1 MAVELFSIQEKTML
15 QLHTFGPHFN
25 MPDGSPFCIKALLL
39 MKLSGLPYEVEQ
51 MSFRKAPKGK
61 APYLVDDNQTIADSH
76 FIMKH
81 LETKHG
87 VDFSGGYSAEKR
99 AIGWAAARMM
109 EEHMYFLNGY
119 ERWMVDVN
127 FWKGPIQFFKDV
139 PAPIRPLVARIVRK
153 KAGKTH
159 QAQGLGRHSD
169 DERFELAKGNLV
181 AVENIL
187 GKNKY
192 FLGDKVSGA
201 DASVFPFIWT
211 ASTPYFKSKI
221 GDYVR
226 MRPVLTD
233 YLQRMKLEFF
243 PEYQNG

>member
-1 MAVELFSIQEKTML
+1 ML

-25 MPDGSPFCIKALLL
+25 MPDASPFCIKGLLL
-39 MKLSGLPYEVEQ
+39 MKLSGLPFETTQ
-51 MSFRKAPKGK
+51 MSFKQAPKGK
-61 APYLVDDNQTIADSH
+61 APYLVDGGEIIADSH

-81 LETKHG
+81 LETKYG
-87 VDFSGGYSAEKR
+87 IDFTGDYSAEKL

-119 ERWMVDVN
+119 ERWMVDEN

-139 PAPIRPLVARIVRK
+139 PAPIRPFIARLIRK

-159 QAQGLGRHSD
+159 QAQGLGRHSN

-181 AVENIL
+181 AVEAML

-192 FLGDKVSGA
+192 FLGNTVSGA

-211 ASTPYFKSKI
+211 ASTPYFKSRI
-221 GDYVR
+221 ADYVR
-226 MRPVLTD
+226 TRPVLED
-233 YLQRMKLEFF
+233 YLKRMKTEFF

>member
-1 MAVELFSIQEKTML
+1 ML

-25 MPDGSPFCIKALLL
+25 MPDGSPFCIKGLLL
-39 MKLSGLPYEVEQ
+39 MKLSELPFETKQ
-51 MSFRKAPKGK
+51 MSFKTAPKGK
-61 APYLVDDNQTIADSH
+61 APYLVDEDKVIADSY

-87 VDFSGGYSAEKR
+87 IDFSGGYSAEKQ
-99 AIGWAAARMM
+99 AIGWAASRMM

-119 ERWMVDVN
+119 ERWMVDEN
-127 FWKGPIQFFKDV
+127 FWKGPIQFFKEV
-139 PAPIRPLVARIVRK
+139 PAPIRPLIARIVRK

-159 QAQGLGRHSD
+159 QAQGLGRHTD
-169 DERFELAKGNLV
+169 DERFDLARGNLI
-181 AVENIL
+181 AVEAML
-187 GKNKY
+187 GKSKY

-211 ASTPYFKSKI
+211 SSTPYFKSRI
-221 GDYVR
+221 ADYVST
-226 MRPVLTD
+226 RPVLLA
-233 YLQRMKLEFF
+233 YLKRMKVEFF

>member
-1 MAVELFSIQEKTML
+1 ML

-25 MPDGSPFCIKALLL
+25 MPDASPFCIKGLLL
-39 MKLSGLPYEVEQ
+39 MKLSGLPFETTQ
-51 MSFRKAPKGK
+51 MSFKQAPKGK
-61 APYLVDDNQTIADSH
+61 APYLVDGGKVIADSH

-87 VDFSGGYSAEKR
+87 IDFTGGYSAENL

-119 ERWMVDVN
+119 ERWMVDEN

-139 PAPIRPLVARIVRK
+139 PAPIRPLIARLIRK
-153 KAGKTH
+153 KTGKTH
-159 QAQGLGRHSD
+159 QAQGLGRHSN
-169 DERFELAKGNLV
+169 DERFELAKGNMI
-181 AVENIL
+181 AVEAML

-192 FLGDKVSGA
+192 FLGNTVSAA

-211 ASTPYFKSKI
+211 ASSSYFKSRI
-221 GDYVR
+221 ADYVR
-226 MRPVLTD
+226 TRPMIEE
-233 YLQRMKLEFF
+233 YLKRMKAEFF